1 LRTGLSHF
9 RIPIV
14 RKRPVRR
21 DNVAVERGRHIVII
35 GGGVIGS
42 AIAAFLG
49 ERGAADGVT
58 IIERD
63 PSYRRASSALSTSS
77 IRQQFS
83 TLLNIELSRAGI
95 AFLRTVR
102 DEVGLV
108 EPGYLYLASE
118 TGRDTLARQH
128 AVQRRCGA
136 PVALLSA
143 DELQRRFPWLDTAGL
158 ALGSLGL
165 WGEGWFEG
173 YGLLQL
179 LRRRAIEAGARYV
192 LDEAVGFERGSSRIA
207 AVRLA
212 GGDKLP
218 CDIAVNAAGPWAARV
233 AGWAGI
239 DLPVRPRR
247 RSVYVFDCRERPAG
261 FPLTIDPSG
270 LWFRPEGAYTICGMP
285 SPSEADPDE
294 PPLELEHERWEPELW
309 PALAR
314 RVPGFA
320 AIKLIGG
327 WAGYYDY
334 NTFDQNAVVG
344 PTPGIDNLILANGF
358 SGHGLQ
364 HAPAVG
370 RAIAEWLTAGRYVSL
385 DLSPLGYERIA
396 KGQPLR
402 EDNII

>member
-1 LRTGLSHF
+1 
-9 RIPIV
+9 
-14 RKRPVRR
+14 
-21 DNVAVERGRHIVII
+21 VERGRHIVII

-83 TLLNIELSRAGI
+83 TALNIELSRAGI

-102 DEVGLV
+102 DAVGLV

-118 TGRDTLARQH
+118 AGRDTLARQH

-143 DELQRRFPWLDTAGL
+143 NELQRRFPWLDTAGL

-165 WGEGWFEG
+165 SGEGWFDG

-192 LDEAVGFERGSSRIA
+192 IDEAVGFESGGSRIA

-212 GGDKLP
+212 GGDKLR

-233 AGWAGI
+233 AEWAGI

-247 RSVYVFDCRERPAG
+247 RSVYVFDCRDRPAG

-285 SPSEADPDE
+285 SPSGADPDE

-314 RVPGFA
+314 RVPAFA
-320 AIKLIGG
+320 AVKLIGG

-370 RAIAEWLTAGRYVSL
+370 RGIAEWLTAGRYVSL

>member
-1 LRTGLSHF
+1 M
-9 RIPIV
+9 
-14 RKRPVRR
+14 
-21 DNVAVERGRHIVII
+21 ERGRHIVII

-77 IRQQFS
+77 TRQQFS
-83 TLLNIELSRAGI
+83 TALNIELSRAGI

-102 DEVGLV
+102 DAVGLV

-118 TGRDTLARQH
+118 AGRDTLARQH

-143 DELQRRFPWLDTAGL
+143 NELQRRFPWLDTAGL

-165 WGEGWFEG
+165 SGEGWFDG

-192 LDEAVGFERGSSRIA
+192 IDEAVGFESGGSRIA

-233 AGWAGI
+233 AEWAGI

-247 RSVYVFDCRERPAG
+247 RSVYVFDCRDRPAG

-285 SPSEADPDE
+285 SPSGADPDE

-314 RVPGFA
+314 RVPAFA
-320 AIKLIGG
+320 AVKLIGG

-370 RAIAEWLTAGRYVSL
+370 RGIAEWLTAGRYVSL

>member
-1 LRTGLSHF
+1 
-9 RIPIV
+9 
-14 RKRPVRR
+14 
-21 DNVAVERGRHIVII
+21 VERGRHIVII

-49 ERGAADGVT
+49 ERGAADGVM

-83 TLLNIELSRAGI
+83 TALNIELSRAGI

-102 DEVGLV
+102 AEVGLV

-118 TGRDTLARQH
+118 AGRDTLAHQH

-143 DELQRRFPWLDTAGL
+143 NELQRRFPWLDTAGL

-165 WGEGWFEG
+165 SGEGWFDG

-179 LRRRAIEAGARYV
+179 LRRRAIEAGARYMI
-192 LDEAVGFERGSSRIA
+192 DEAVGFESGGSRIA

-212 GGDKLP
+212 GGDKLR

-233 AGWAGI
+233 AEWAGI

-247 RSVYVFDCRERPAG
+247 RSVYVFDCRDRPAG

-285 SPSEADPDE
+285 SPSGADPDE

-314 RVPGFA
+314 RVPAFA
-320 AIKLIGG
+320 AVKLIGG

-370 RAIAEWLTAGRYVSL
+370 RGIAEWLTAGRYVSL